1 MPGTIA
7 ILQTVLSI
15 QSADHKLVVLI
26 LGGREQLLIWRLFY
40 SKAAVITAPE
50 FWNYFVPVL
59 WETFKEKIQEKN

>member
-1 MPGTIA
+1 METLWVLGINCGIQMPGTIA

-50 FWNYFVPVL
+50 F
-59 WETFKEKIQEKN
+59 